1 MSKAVLFTATDTW
14 KIQGDLSFETTPELF
29 DTARERMQER
39 LPVCIDLES
48 VERVESA
55 GVALMLDW
63 IRAAHARDR
72 TLQFSNVPEHMRAIA
87 ELCGVGH
94 LLTS

>member
-1 MSKAVLFTATDTW
+1 MSKAALITATDTW

-29 DTARERMQER
+29 ETARELMRER

-63 IRAAHARDR
+63 IRTVRTHDR
-72 TLQFSNVPEHMRAIA
+72 TLQFSNVPDHMRSIA
-87 ELCGVGH
+87 DLCGVGH
-94 LLTS
+94 LLAS

>member
-1 MSKAVLFTATDTW
+1 MSRAVLSTAGDTW

-29 DTARERMQER
+29 ESAREAMRENV
-39 LPVCIDLES
+39 PSCIDLEA

-63 IRAAHARDR
+63 IRAARAQQR
-72 TLQFSNVPEHMRAIA
+72 TLMFSNVPQHMISIA

-94 LLTS
+94 LLKQ

>member
-1 MSKAVLFTATDTW
+1 MSRAELIAADDTW
-14 KIQGDLSFETTPELF
+14 KVQGELSFETVPALF
-29 DTARERMQER
+29 DSARQAMREHV
-39 LPVCIDLES
+39 PSSIDLAA

-63 IRAAHARDR
+63 IRAARAQNRALVFR
-72 TLQFSNVPEHMRAIA
+72 NVPEHMASIA

-94 LLTS
+94 LLKQ